1 MFVNVSAGFIE
12 CRFTNPH
19 CNQLYVDVLYYE
31 KNGRNDAIARITASV
46 DNIYHVFSYQM
57 DLHKKDM
64 KPPLPSSPLA
74 KVMDS
79 TMELEALVPVL
90 HVLAFNA
97 CSCTKTNSS
106 LM

>member
-12 CRFTNPH
+12 CRFTDPH
-19 CNQLYVDVLYYE
+19 CNQLYVDVHYYE

-46 DNIYHVFSYQM
+46 DNIYNVFNYQM

-74 KVMDS
+74 KVRNGFYNGVRGTGTCINIQHMQ
-79 TMELEALVPVL
+79 LY
-90 HVLAFNA
+90 
-97 CSCTKTNSS
+97 
-106 LM
+106 